1 MDNTDQQLFEC
12 KINDLYSYFKNK
24 SIEKFKDIK
33 ILDLLNLNKKPE
45 PSGDMFE
52 DMVIGQ
58 LYSIIESDETL
69 QELTINKFFDENEK
83 FEIQEDQYQML
94 IIVRDMGTAIYETYR
109 SDDDKIKQIVE
120 NLEESINEKF
130 ELEDIEKI
138 IEFLDY
144 FFKFNNH

>member
-12 KINDLYSYFKNK
+12 KINDLYSYFKHK

-45 PSGDMFE
+45 PSGDMFQ

-83 FEIQEDQYQML
+83 FEIQEDQFQML
-94 IIVRDMGTAIYETYR
+94 IIVRDMGTAIYQTYR
-109 SDDDKIKQIVE
+109 SDDDKIKEIVE
-120 NLEESINEKF
+120 NLEDTINQKF

-144 FFKFNNH
+144 FFMFNNH